1 MHTPHSMNKVILKIN
16 NLSTGYRLKK
26 GEKVIAKS
34 LCSSLCCGSLTCLLG
49 PNGSGKSTLL
59 RTLAAFQQPL
69 AGEVLIEDRPISS
82 YSPQEL
88 AHIVSI
94 VLTDNSGIT
103 GVKAYD
109 VIAMGRSPYTGFW
122 GRLSAH
128 DKEIID
134 RSIALTGVESLVNR
148 RMQTFSDGERQ
159 KVMIA
164 KAIAQETPIIML
176 DEPTAYL
183 DYPTKVQTMLLLR
196 RLSRTLGKT
205 VLLSTH
211 DMEHA
216 IMTADR
222 LWLIDKEKGLCT
234 GTPQELS
241 DNGMIGRY
249 FDTEEMKYNAA
260 TRRFELI
267 SAL

>member
-1 MHTPHSMNKVILKIN
+1 MDKAILKIN

-26 GEKVIAKS
+26 GDKVVAKS
-34 LCSSLCCGSLTCLLG
+34 LCSSLCCGKLTCLLG

-69 AGEVLIEDRPISS
+69 SGEVLVDDRPINS

-88 AHIVSI
+88 AHIISI

-103 GVKAYD
+103 GIKAYD

-122 GRLSAH
+122 GRLSTH

-134 RSIALTGVESLVNR
+134 QSITLTGVESLVNR
-148 RMQTFSDGERQ
+148 RMQTLSDGERQ

-164 KAIAQETPIIML
+164 KAIAQHTPIIML

-196 RLSRTLGKT
+196 RLSHEHNKAI
-205 VLLSTH
+205 LLSTH
-211 DMEHA
+211 DLEHA
-216 IMTADR
+216 IIAADD
-222 LWLIDKEKGLCT
+222 LWLLDKEKGLVS
-234 GTPQELS
+234 GTPRELGDS
-241 DNGMIGRY
+241 GKIGEY
-249 FDTEEMKYNAA
+249 FDSEDMKYNAA
-260 TRRFELI
+260 TRCFEI
-267 SAL
+267 KFVHN